1 MFDMNKI
8 TLVLLVSLFTSTLFY
23 GQTIYECGAGDDPVP
38 NMDGVYSR
46 STSLDILQTDPPV
59 VFDIFFWGINRAD
72 GTSQRQLTEDQVL
85 DVTARLNKAYNQ
97 FDIFFKYK
105 GFSTFNSDTYYTTSS
120 WGGLTTFAATNG
132 YVQPNSFNVYVPW
145 RFTGFRGIGPA
156 NTTNAGVDADAFV
169 GNTIVHEIGHNLG
182 LYHTH
187 RGSTMSVN
195 CEHVTRDVTDSQYNA
210 DERGDEV
217 IDTAAAPKFL
227 SVIINGEIH
236 IDIDIATCDYI
247 ALNGQDRDC
256 QFTNFELFIGDTTN
270 YMSNTS
276 DDCRSYFSPGQGV
289 RLRETIDADVN
300 SVFGQA
306 MTTISALYEPFKGEY
321 YFAGPLLLDE
331 DLPHFQPGFDY
342 HFVECSCD
350 CIDPSDYDDIS
361 FTFNSANSIDYDK
374 DDLGPILHRNH
385 HAIIIDQVD
394 PSQPRICQDNYNRT
408 PIGGNVKRFNDG
420 VFNYNVT
427 DTPQDSTGI
436 NSPNL
441 IHDLNNGLYKI
452 EKTLNGGFIEEEVI
466 IKNNN

>member
-1 MFDMNKI
+1 MIKI
-8 TLVLLVSLFTSTLFY
+8 TITLFFSLFVVAVFH
-23 GQTIYECGAGDDPVP
+23 GQTIYECGTGDDPLP
-38 NMDGVYSR
+38 NTAGIYSK
-46 STSLDILQTDPPV
+46 SISLDILQTDDPV
-59 VFDIFFWGINRAD
+59 VFDIFFWGVNRAD
-72 GTSQRQLTEDQVL
+72 GTSSRSLTEDQVL
-85 DVTARLNKAYNQ
+85 DVIARLNKAYNQ
-97 FDIFFKYK
+97 FEVFFKYK

-120 WGGLTTFAATNG
+120 WGGLTTYAMANG

-145 RFTGFRGIGPA
+145 RFIGYRGIGLP

-169 GNTIVHEIGHNLG
+169 GNTIVHEIGHNFG
-182 LYHTH
+182 LLHTH
-187 RGSTMSVN
+187 KDYDSSVTS
-195 CEHVTRDVTDSQYNA
+195 EHVTRDTANSQYNA
-210 DERGDEV
+210 DYRGDEV
-217 IDTAAAPKFL
+217 TDTAATPKFFDQDYMDGTT
-227 SVIINGEIH
+227 V
-236 IDIDIATCDYI
+236 IDIDVNTCAYI
-247 ALNGQDRDC
+247 AVNGFDRDC
-256 QFTNFELFIGDTTN
+256 QFTDYELFVEDTTN

-276 DDCRSYFSPGQGV
+276 DDCRSYLSPGQGV

-300 SVFGQA
+300 AVFGQA
-306 MTTISALYEPFKGEY
+306 MTTINSLYEPFKGDY
-321 YFAGPLLLDE
+321 YFAGPSLFDE

-361 FTFNSANSIDYDK
+361 FTFNSSNSIEYDK
-374 DDLGPILHRNH
+374 DYLGSILHRNH
-385 HAIIIDQVD
+385 YAIIIDQVD

-441 IHDLNNGLYKI
+441 IQDLNSGLYKI
-452 EKTLNGGFIEEEVI
+452 EKILNGGFIEEEVI

>member
-1 MFDMNKI
+1 MNKI
-8 TLVLLVSLFTSTLFY
+8 TFTFLFSLLTHALLQ
-23 GQTIYECGAGDDPVP
+23 GQTIYECGTGDDPLP
-38 NMDGVYSR
+38 NTAGIYSK
-46 STSLDILQTDPPV
+46 SISLDILQTDDPV
-59 VFDIFFWGINRAD
+59 VFDIFFWGITRAD
-72 GTSQRQLTEDQVL
+72 GTSQRPLTEDQVL
-85 DVTARLNKAYNQ
+85 DVVARLNKAYNQ
-97 FDIFFKYK
+97 FEIFFKYK
-105 GFSTFNSDTYYTTSS
+105 GFDSFPSDDHYISP
-120 WGGLTTFAATNG
+120 WGGLTAFAAANG

-145 RFTGFRGIGPA
+145 RFTLFRGIGPG

-182 LYHTH
+182 LLHTH
-187 RGSTMSVN
+187 ANYSSSVS
-195 CEHVTRDVTDSQYNA
+195 CEHVTRDVADPQYNA
-210 DERGDEV
+210 DMFGDQI
-217 IDTAAAPKFL
+217 IDTAAAPKFFDQVYTDM
-227 SVIINGEIH
+227 STVIDVDPNTCSFIAINGF
-236 IDIDIATCDYI
+236 
-247 ALNGQDRDC
+247 DRDC
-256 QFTNFELFIGDTTN
+256 QFTDYELFMEDTTN
-270 YMSNTS
+270 YMSNTY

-300 SVFGQA
+300 TVFGQA
-306 MTTISALYEPFKGEY
+306 MTTINTLYEPFKGDY
-321 YFAGPLLLDE
+321 YFAGPPLFDE

-385 HAIIIDQVD
+385 YAIIIDQID
-394 PSQPRICQDNYNRT
+394 PNQPRICQDNYNRT

-436 NSPNL
+436 NSPTL
-441 IHDLNNGLYKI
+441 IQDLDNGLYKI

-466 IKNNN
+466 LKNNN